1 MVLHEYFHSR
11 YYLYRMNWS
20 NMHQSTIQYNL
31 ISKVQVEGHAF
42 FIWQTFQHPF
52 TNLSE
57 LEIRSV
63 TTILKAMMS
72 VSDGVIIIVRVG
84 RYRNCPFKAVVIGGQ
99 SVKCHFLFTNNCER
113 LVISWESFQIF
124 TAIQTT
130 DFQIYTVSTI
140 FTNSLQSVTQR
151 NYAQRTNKH
160 AFFKFHTKSY
170 KNICR
175 GWIGKKHAILNFILS
190 TRSKR

>member
-1 MVLHEYFHSR
+1 MNIFILDITFTEWTEAICIKA
-11 YYLYRMNWS
+11 LYN
-20 NMHQSTIQYNL
+20 TIWYQKYKL
-31 ISKVQVEGHAF
+31 KVMLFLYDKHF
-42 FIWQTFQHPF
+42 NIP
-52 TNLSE
+52 LE

-130 DFQIYTVSTI
+130 DFQIYTASTI

-190 TRSKR
+190 TRLKR